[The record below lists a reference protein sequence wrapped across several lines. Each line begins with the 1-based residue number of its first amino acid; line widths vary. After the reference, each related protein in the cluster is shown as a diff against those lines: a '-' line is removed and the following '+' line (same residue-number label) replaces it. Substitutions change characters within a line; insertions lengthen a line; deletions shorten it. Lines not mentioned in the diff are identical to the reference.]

1 MMYFRICEC
10 CGAALDPGEK
20 CDCETENNLP
30 AIRCTQLPVIAE
42 NLDSVRQNLE
52 SLLADISTLP
62 FNDEALKYVKQ
73 IRANLS
79 RDFEQME
86 TQRKA
91 VKRQVMEP
99 YDQAEKKYKE
109 YIADPYRAA
118 DQTLKAWVDNY
129 QNGLKKKC
137 EDYLRAY
144 FSEVCQSYHIDFLK
158 FEDCGVVVDMA
169 VARQKEP
176 RKAMDKIYDFVNRVQ
191 TDVETIMNLDHAA
204 EVFAVYRKRLN
215 LAEALAFVDSQQQAA
230 QQAQEKI
237 SAMKQ
242 TAAIEAEAIKKVEA
256 VAPPALAKKESVI
269 CCTFKAI
276 GTRTQIKKMKEFA
289 IKEGIRFE

>member
-1 MMYFRICEC
+1 MKFRECEV

-20 CDCETENNLP
+20 CDCSTENNLP

-86 TQRKA
+86 NQRKA

-109 YIADPYRAA
+109 YIAEPYRAA

-137 EDYLRAY
+137 EDYLREY
-144 FSEVCQSYHIDFLK
+144 FLEVCQSYHIDFLK

-169 VARQKEP
+169 LARQKEP
-176 RKAMDKIYDFVNRVQ
+176 RKAMDKICDFVAAINGDIDSILSMADAGAVLAEYKKCLSLGVAMNRVFERKK
-191 TDVETIMNLDHAA
+191 ET
-204 EVFAVYRKRLN
+204 
-215 LAEALAFVDSQQQAA
+215 

-242 TAAIEAEAIKKVEA
+242 TAAIEAEVIKKVES